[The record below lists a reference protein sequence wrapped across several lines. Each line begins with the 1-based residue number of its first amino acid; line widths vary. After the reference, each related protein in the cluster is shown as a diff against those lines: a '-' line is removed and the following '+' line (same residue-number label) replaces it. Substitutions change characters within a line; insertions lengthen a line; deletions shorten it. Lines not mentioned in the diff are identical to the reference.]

1 MESGYVTMAS
11 AALTALKSSCG
22 WACWVEGECLL
33 SQDAMNL
40 CNSPQ
45 PPLTALCCPSKKQE
59 PKRSSSTTI
68 EVSVKAIATSHNHT
82 FVETTTEVHNVK
94 SVLLDTMKNTTLK
107 RTSKKAGRVGCSKF
121 KQTLIGSFTDR
132 DNLVY
137 FAACNQSASGD
148 LIGGR

>member
-11 AALTALKSSCG
+11 AALTALKSSCR
-22 WACWVEGECLL
+22 WTCWVEGECLL

-68 EVSVKAIATSHNHT
+68 EVSVEAIATSNHT
-82 FVETTTEVHNVK
+82 FVETTMEVHNGPQEAQL
-94 SVLLDTMKNTTLK
+94 SGG
-107 RTSKKAGRVGCSKF
+107 SISRVMIFSYHQLSLSLF
-121 KQTLIGSFTDR
+121 
-132 DNLVY
+132 LVMSCDHV
-137 FAACNQSASGD
+137 FD
-148 LIGGR
+148 